1 MYNSDTAT
9 IDNKD
14 TDKKVSR
21 YLRNVTYNILAPGIQ
36 LAIILIFRAIS
47 CEFNM

>member
-14 TDKKVSR
+14 TDNTVCR
-21 YLRNVTYNILAPGIQ
+21 YLRNVTYNIFAPGI
-36 LAIILIFRAIS
+36 
-47 CEFNM
+47 